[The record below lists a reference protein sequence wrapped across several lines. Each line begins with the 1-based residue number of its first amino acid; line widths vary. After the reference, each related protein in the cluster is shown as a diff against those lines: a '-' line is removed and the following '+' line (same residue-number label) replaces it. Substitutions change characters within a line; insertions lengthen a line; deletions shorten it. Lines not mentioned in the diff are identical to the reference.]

1 MKKFLLIAVFA
12 TIVASAKSQTLSQT
26 LYSVNGKEI
35 VISYSREGSDK
46 IILIEKIKKQDNIL
60 LYCFVEKL
68 QNIARDKSCKEEDFL
83 ETELECEKI
92 YMN

>member
-1 MKKFLLIAVFA
+1 MKKILLIAVFA
-12 TIVASAKSQTLSQT
+12 TIVASAKSQT

-46 IILIEKIKKQDNIL
+46 IILIKKIKKQDNIL

>member
-12 TIVASAKSQTLSQT
+12 TIVASAKSQTL
-26 LYSVNGKEI
+26 YSVNEKEI

>member
-12 TIVASAKSQTLSQT
+12 TIVASAKSQT

-46 IILIEKIKKQDNIL
+46 IILIKKIKKQDNIL

>member
-12 TIVASAKSQTLSQT
+12 TIVASAKSQT

-46 IILIEKIKKQDNIL
+46 IILVEKIKKQDNIL

>member
-12 TIVASAKSQTLSQT
+12 TIVASAKSQT

>member
-1 MKKFLLIAVFA
+1 MKKILLIAVFA
-12 TIVASAKSQTLSQT
+12 TIVASAKSQTL
-26 LYSVNGKEI
+26 YSVNGKEI
-35 VISYSREGSDK
+35 IISYSREGSDK
-46 IILIEKIKKQDNIL
+46 IILIKKIKKQDNIL